1 MNINP
6 SIKAKIS
13 FKNLFLISIFLL
25 PLVKFVIEYNF
36 FDLRFIADTQGSY
49 SYFQYIYN
57 YFGEH
62 FNIPIWIDYLDG
74 GLPSSLIIQH
84 ELSIF
89 SVFFIIIGNIFK
101 LNPYWAFILLIMF
114 FNILFLYGLY
124 LNLKNFNKNNDVF
137 IVLSFI
143 HLMSFD
149 LVFHYHSLISIA
161 FVPFSFYYITKYF
174 RSYKIA
180 KLRQLFLVNIIFYF
194 SHTHY
199 YNVIFLIYLPI
210 FIFLV
215 FYFLQFKETN
225 MHFIKKK
232 ISELKFRHLLWFFL
246 VFSLSVIFYLAIKF
260 QMEEYFSSSAGRE
273 GYQLDYNTFIDPYE
287 TPIVTILSWFLL
299 ETFLLLSMN
308 PGPVGI
314 SLIFLAFLYFHKL
327 KKNNIYI
334 VSITILVFSFYL
346 SNSHDFYFLKEVFG
360 RVIFTLPFMD
370 YVKGLDFIL
379 LINKFFILLTISF
392 SIKLILEHKLSFNKN
407 LLLIIIIN
415 LVYTEILFSIRY
427 NSIDPRIWIPYYFGL
442 NFFLFFLLFKVKKN
456 ILSFIF
462 VIFISTLPYYV
473 KSFTFDEYFNGNNFK
488 TLDYINKN
496 KNLNLTNTCLSKSHI
511 KTVYKNFFD
520 KEIIP
525 LSKHN
530 QFFLNTEFRPCN
542 VILNQ
547 RLRGSKK
554 NYEMGKNTASASFFD
569 KKHIYWYYDFDNKI
583 EIDKKTFPTNNY
595 FLNDSEDIEGNIDII
610 SSGLYNIKTSAKD
623 IKTNLSYTKHWK
635 IISEN
640 KNYILKNEKGFLK
653 IKTNN
658 KELKNIRLYYDNFKI
673 RNIIYLFIFL
683 SFLIYVSLT
692 FIIIKKIK
700 T

>member
-6 SIKAKIS
+6 SIKTKIS
-13 FKNLFLISIFLL
+13 FKDLFLISIFLL
-25 PLVKFVIEYNF
+25 PLIKFVIEYNF
-36 FDLRFIADTQGSY
+36 FNLRFIDDTQGSY

-101 LNPYWAFILLIMF
+101 LNPYWAFILLILF

-124 LNLKNFNKNNDVF
+124 LNLKNFNKKNDVF

-143 HLMSFD
+143 HLLSFD
-149 LVFHYHSLISIA
+149 LLFHFHSLISIT

-174 RSYKIA
+174 RSYKFA
-180 KLRQLFLVNIIFYF
+180 KLRQIFLVNLIFFF
-194 SHTHY
+194 SHIHY
-199 YNVIFLIYLPI
+199 YNIITLIYLPI

-215 FYFLQFKETN
+215 FYCLSFKETN
-225 MHFIKKK
+225 THFIKKK
-232 ISELKFRHLLWFFL
+232 ISGLKFRHLLWFFL
-246 VFSLSVIFYLAIKF
+246 LFSLSVIFYLALKF
-260 QMEEYFSSSAGRE
+260 QMGEYTSSSYGRDS
-273 GYQLDYNTFIDPYE
+273 YQLEYKTFIDFYE
-287 TPIVTILSWFLL
+287 VPIRKILSWFFL
-299 ETFLLLSMN
+299 ETFVLLSIN

-314 SLIFLAFLYFHKL
+314 SLIFFAFLYFYKL
-327 KKNNIYI
+327 KINNIYI
-334 VSITILVFSFYL
+334 VSITIFVFSFYL
-346 SNSHDFYFLKEVFG
+346 SNTHDFYLLKEVFG
-360 RVIFTLPFMD
+360 RVIFAFPFMD
-370 YVKGLDFIL
+370 YVRGLNNIIL
-379 LINKFFILLTISF
+379 LNKFFVLLTISF
-392 SIKLILEHKLSFNKN
+392 SIKLILEDKLSFNKN

-415 LVYTEILFSIRY
+415 LVYTEIFFSINH
-427 NSIDPRIWIPYYFGL
+427 NSMDPRIWIPYFFGL

-456 ILSFIF
+456 TLSFIF
-462 VIFISTLPYYV
+462 VIFISTLPYYL
-473 KSFTFDEYFNGNNFK
+473 KSFTFDEYYNGKDFK

-496 KNLNLTNTCLSKSHI
+496 KNLNLTNICLRKSDI
-511 KTVYKNFFD
+511 KILYKNYFNQ
-520 KEIIP
+520 KIVP

-542 VILNQ
+542 VIKNQ
-547 RLRGSKK
+547 RLRGSNK
-554 NYEMGKNTASASFFD
+554 NYDIDNNTARASFFD
-569 KKHIYWYYDFDNKI
+569 KNLDFNYKV
-583 EIDKKTFPTNNY
+583 EIDKKAFYVRNY
-595 FLNDSEDIEGNIDII
+595 FLNDNVDIESDVDII
-610 SSGLYNIKTSAKD
+610 ASGLYNIKTNAKD

-635 IISEN
+635 IVSEN
-640 KNYILKNEKGFLK
+640 KNYILTNEKGFLK

-658 KELKNIRLYYDNFKI
+658 KELKNIRLYYDNSKI

-683 SFLIYVSLT
+683 SFLIYISLT
-692 FIIIKKIK
+692 LIIIKKLK